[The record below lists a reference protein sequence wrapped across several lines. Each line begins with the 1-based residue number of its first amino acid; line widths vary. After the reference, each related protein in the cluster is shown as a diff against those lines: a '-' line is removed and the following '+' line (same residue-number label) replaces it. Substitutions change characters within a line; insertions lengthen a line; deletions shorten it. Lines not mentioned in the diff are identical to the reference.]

1 MATTR
6 IVHPVRLV
14 LDATRLGDPANL
26 DLALD
31 AALARSVGASSSR
44 LPPAPGTVNVH
55 VPPMQWLVPG
65 TLEVS
70 QADQQRVEASVHAAI
85 RRAAPAP
92 VSPAAVSPVAASRQ
106 PSRSVVEDDV
116 DFEVSGYASAMDFVP
131 LSEAQ
136 VKPACVS
143 IARQVPGG
151 PPQDGQ
157 VGVIYQRADDG
168 GLEVGAV
175 SFPGANLVHFPI
187 GQLHGVNLDP
197 NASTWVTIDAN
208 SSFVLS
214 WEAPGDDPV
223 AVLTRFTG
231 GILKAKAK
239 AARPHTDTDGLGDAE
254 YEAAI
259 DRLVANRIT
268 QLAEPLKG
276 SALFL
281 RITVDDSS
289 FLLAAGAEIRADWLV
304 PGFSLVL
311 YPVASP
317 TGLPLTER
325 YGTAPGSGQGGETEQ
340 AGKEPAAGEAAGSS
354 EADGASAGTG
364 SSAGEGGAGDGAAA
378 GGAPATSEAAD
389 GTAGQPTATA
399 AVRLESPTHGTMLF
413 PPGPPG
419 GLSPGQTCTA
429 FEGEPSLEELGADG
443 APLKAM
449 MEQIAIDLA
458 MEPCGFLGAF
468 MIDTGTFIAAR
479 ALQVG
484 SATWLSTGRPE
495 APPKAVQANL
505 GDLYFVPSASPQI
518 QLMRHLAGVVP
529 RLRRLS
535 DAYRQVLEARPDL
548 IHGAWKNHFISWDN
562 RFRYETNDSV
572 GYGVGQLFGYTSS
585 VLFGELLRTSARTI
599 DAAITALPQTAPVF
613 ETRVL
618 PMLSRIDDL
627 TRWRDR
633 LRAFRLS
640 VALGQRADAPAASV
654 PAAAGSVGP
663 AGDAEAKRRAWR
675 AAADKAAQTLST
687 APTDG
692 TRTPDGEEIGQVV
705 RTPDG
710 LRIRDDAGHL
720 SVEEDLEQRIVLT
733 RGAAEEVE
741 PLVKHID
748 DLPEVVARM
757 RAGGT
762 AGVERELR
770 KLLERMKGHNQEITQ
785 EADDDPWYGF
795 GKSAIREDIP
805 HATVPYSSYALGGV
819 HLLAHQEIGEFFRG
833 DYFYPLG
840 INRLFDSEL
849 GRRALSGAAIFV
861 GLVLISV
868 VCPPAGIVLGAEL
881 AVFQLAKA
889 YDKKDVYDALIN
901 PELVLTRAEV
911 EMELFAAWFG
921 AVLAFL
927 PVGAKALGVLGK
939 AARVAVALEGETA
952 AGGRL
957 AVAAAADEA
966 GAASA
971 LEGAGVGARAE
982 FVAEAQQELFA
993 HFVVELVKAKVI
1005 NDAVEAIMTPIMRQ
1019 LQHELEST
1027 AAVGGMKHA
1036 VAIVLGRQLE
1046 EDR

>member
-1 MATTR
+1 MTTTR

-14 LDATRLGDPANL
+14 LDATRLDDPAT
-26 DLALD
+26 LD
-31 AALARSVGASSSR
+31 AALGTALTRSVGASSSR
-44 LPPAPGTVNVH
+44 LPPAPGAVNVH

-85 RRAAPAP
+85 RRAAPVPATP
-92 VSPAAVSPVAASRQ
+92 PAAAGGQ
-106 PSRSVVEDDV
+106 PSSSVVDDEP
-116 DFEVSGYASAMDFVP
+116 DFQVSGYASAMAFVP
-131 LSEAQ
+131 LTEDQ
-136 VKPACVS
+136 VEPACLS
-143 IARQVPGG
+143 IARQIPGG
-151 PPQDGQ
+151 PPESGQ

-168 GLEVGAV
+168 RLEAGAV
-175 SFPGANLVHFPI
+175 SFPGAKLVHFPI
-187 GQLHGVNLDP
+187 GELHGVDLDP
-197 NASTWVTIDAN
+197 KADKRVMIDAN

-223 AVLTRFTG
+223 AVLTRFVG
-231 GILKAKAK
+231 GMLKAKAK
-239 AARPHTDTDGLGDAE
+239 AAKPHTDTDNLTDAE
-254 YEAAI
+254 YEAGV
-259 DRLVANRIT
+259 DQLVANRIT
-268 QLAEPLKG
+268 ELAAPLKG
-276 SALFL
+276 TALFL
-281 RITVDDSS
+281 KLTVDDSS
-289 FLLAAGAEIRADWLV
+289 FLLAAGPDVTADWLV

-311 YPVASP
+311 YSVAAP
-317 TGLPLTER
+317 TGLPLMER
-325 YGTAPGSGQGGETEQ
+325 YGTTPGSGQGGETGQ
-340 AGKEPAAGEAAGSS
+340 AGKEPAAGSS
-354 EADGASAGTG
+354 EAGGATSGTG
-364 SSAGEGGAGDGAAA
+364 SGAGEGGADGGEAG

-389 GTAGQPTATA
+389 GAAGQAAATA
-399 AVRLESPTHGTMLF
+399 AVRLESPTHGTALF

-429 FEGEPSLEELGADG
+429 FEGEPSLEELGTDG

-458 MEPCGFLGAF
+458 MQPCSFLGAF

-479 ALQVG
+479 ALQVA

-505 GDLYFVPSASPQI
+505 GELYFVPSASPQI

-548 IHGAWKNHFISWDN
+548 IHGVWKNHFISWDN
-562 RFRYETNDSV
+562 RFRYELNTSV

-599 DAAITALPQTAPVF
+599 DAAITALPQSAPVF

-633 LRAFRLS
+633 LRLFRFNS
-640 VALGQRADAPAASV
+640 AYGRVADAPWATTP
-654 PAAAGSVGP
+654 PAQAGVGLD
-663 AGDAEAKRRAWR
+663 GDLQAKRRAWQ
-675 AAADKAAQTLST
+675 AAADKAAQTVSS
-687 APTDG
+687 APKDG
-692 TRTPDGEEIGQVV
+692 TQTPDGEEIGQVV

-720 SVEEDLEQRIVLT
+720 STEEDLEQRIVLT
-733 RGAAEEVE
+733 RGAAEDVE

-762 AGVERELR
+762 AGVESELR
-770 KLLERMKGHNQEITQ
+770 KLLERMQGHNQEITQ

-795 GKSAIREDIP
+795 TKSAISEDIP
-805 HATVPYSSYALGGV
+805 HATVPYSSYALGGI
-819 HLLAHQEIGEFFRG
+819 HLVAHQEIGEFFRG

-840 INRLFDSEL
+840 INRVFDSEL
-849 GRRALSGAAIFV
+849 GRRALSGAALFV

-868 VCPPAGIVLGAEL
+868 VCAPAGIILGAGL
-881 AVFQLAKA
+881 AVLQLAEA
-889 YDKKDVYDALIN
+889 YDKKHVYDALIN

-939 AARVAVALEGETA
+939 AARAAVALEGETA
-952 AGGRL
+952 VGGRL
-957 AVAAAADEA
+957 AAAAADEA
-966 GAASA
+966 EAASA
-971 LEGAGVGARAE
+971 LEGAGAGARAE
-982 FVAEAQQELFA
+982 FVAEAEQELYT

-1005 NDAVEAIMTPIMRQ
+1005 NDAIEAIMTPIMRQ

-1036 VAIVLGRQLE
+1036 VAIVLSRQLE